1 MTIGSSFESSPQR
14 LLQEQQKTVPKCL
27 VILLM
32 TDPVNNMTVPHV
44 RYSIP
49 ERFATFQLILNYYKK
64 EVQGKEIG
72 GDTKWRQH
80 LTAVEKNVL
89 LE

>member
-1 MTIGSSFESSPQR
+1 MPQY
-14 LLQEQQKTVPKCL
+14 LAIITTKDL
-27 VILLM
+27 
-32 TDPVNNMTVPHV
+32 VNNMIVPHV